1 MKNQQKQEAGKSQA
15 ALDDLREQNED
26 LIERLRFTESQLIQV
41 KSSWAEAEHEREQFF
56 NQIQE

>member
-26 LIERLRFTESQLIQV
+26 LIERLRFTES
-41 KSSWAEAEHEREQFF
+41 
-56 NQIQE
+56 